1 MGAVAVTKKFVGE
14 KLSLTLVRNGEEHS
28 VEVTAEPR
36 KYLIPPH
43 EEQHGVA
50 VPNYFIHAGLV
61 FIGLNENYVG
71 HVDAEPIVGIASFFF
86 LLMLAG
92 CGLMMLMSAMVAQ
105 GATTTRTRSDSRTS
119 RWW

>member
-1 MGAVAVTKKFVGE
+1 VGAVTVTKKFVGE

-28 VEVTAEPR
+28 VKVTAEPR

-71 HVDAEPIVGIASFFF
+71 HVDAEPIVGIASF

-92 CGLMMLMSAMVAQ
+92 CGF
-105 GATTTRTRSDSRTS
+105 
-119 RWW
+119 

>member
-71 HVDAEPIVGIASFFF
+71 HVDAEPIVGIASYF
-86 LLMLAG
+86 LLVLAG
-92 CGLMMLMSAMVAQ
+92 CGLMMLMPAMVTQ

-119 RWW
+119 KWW